1 MSERLKVLENWL
13 NRWISYVNEKYGLN
27 LNNVEVEVFDDVPT
41 EGGFELIM
49 MRLENTVLLNREVL
63 NWKNEEI
70 KALMLKN
77 LFTSLNPKD
86 REVFLKA
93 VDERDGREVYQK
105 LLKLTQSG
113 KFWRSFLHFFR

>member
-1 MSERLKVLENWL
+1 MIERLPILEIWL

-41 EGGFELIM
+41 EGGFKLIM

-113 KFWRSFLHFFR
+113 KF